1 MVVILLK
8 NTDFFLDNHFIIF
21 IECMVY
27 KT

>member
-1 MVVILLK
+1 MIVILLK
-8 NTDFFLDNHFIIF
+8 NADFFLDNHFIIL